1 MYIVATL
8 LNSALFFDV
17 LNTQL
22 FCFAFLILWF
32 LLALINVYK
41 LSKYLRGEVK
51 QNPCL
56 KCYYMLYL
64 NLIRSAPV
72 CVCVCVPWW
81 CSG

>member
-22 FCFAFLILWF
+22 FCFTFLILWF

-41 LSKYLRGEVK
+41 LSKYLRG
-51 QNPCL
+51 
-56 KCYYMLYL
+56 
-64 NLIRSAPV
+64 
-72 CVCVCVPWW
+72 
-81 CSG
+81 GD